1 MENLKQ
7 SVSIAA
13 LAAAVAVMP
22 TAVSAQEQGEGEGVS
37 PSVQPETS
45 GVRDN
50 VIVVTA
56 QKRSESL
63 NEVPLAIQAFGGDD
77 LRQSGITEA
86 QSLAVVT
93 PALNVARSSA
103 NTPIYTLRGVGFNTP
118 NLSSTSPVGV
128 YYDEIAYA
136 YPFMSAG
143 PIFDIERVEVLKGP
157 QGTLYGRNTTGGLV
171 NFIVGRPDNSFG
183 AGVNI
188 EVGNY
193 DTQNF
198 EGYLNIPVS
207 DTLAVRFAGRMERS
221 GRGWQQSITR
231 DERLGEKDRVGLR
244 GTLAWE
250 PTDRLSV
257 DLTAS
262 YWRDESDTVAGQ
274 AVLLNPDQPAFVD
287 PRLATAVRSDW
298 TNTTADWDPFDGTK
312 APFESDSRFYGLA
325 GRVRF
330 DISDDISVV
339 SLTSY
344 NDIRRNDQ
352 NDVDGTAVE
361 IFTQQSVGDIQSFSQ
376 ELRLEGSAG
385 PVDYIVGAYYSN
397 DDITDNQIGNYD
409 RSSVLQ
415 LLRFLSQNVI
425 DPTNALYT
433 PEQYATGFRSYRNT
447 TEQRNRS
454 QSVFASVDWEISD
467 TLSAT
472 IGARYTD
479 DQLRFS
485 ACSGDFNGNTLPIWN
500 TAVHFLV
507 NAQTGNVP
515 NFVVQENGC
524 MSYAANFTDL
534 ASFERPVLNED
545 NLAGRLSLQYQP
557 NSDLLIFGSVSRGYK
572 SGAVPMLPTNVETQL
587 EPATQERITAYELG
601 TKATLVD
608 GAVQLNAS
616 VFYYEYQD
624 KQLFS
629 EVLDPVFVTLT
640 RLVNV
645 PQSEVYGGEMDLN
658 VRASDVVS
666 FRLGASYTKT
676 KITEFTGFNRD
687 GQPTDFAG
695 SRFPYT
701 PEWTLNAA
709 VNFDQPVSQSLGLRG
724 NVVANYQSSTAAS
737 LGNEVGFEVDAYTV
751 VNASLDL
758 YSSDD
763 NWSIGLY
770 ANNLFDEYYWNS
782 TDVLSDT
789 VFRIPGAPRTY
800 GVRLGWTY

>member
-1 MENLKQ
+1 M
-7 SVSIAA
+7 AA
-13 LAAAVAVMP
+13 LTTAAVASP
-22 TAVSAQEQGEGEGVS
+22 SIANAQDQFDNGAATASAQDDPA
-37 PSVQPETS
+37 PS
-45 GVRDN
+45 RDN
-50 VIVVTA
+50 VILVTA
-56 QKRSESL
+56 QKRSESI
-63 NEVPLAIQAFGGDD
+63 NEVPLAIQAFGGED

-136 YPFMSAG
+136 YPFMSSG

-171 NFIVGRPDNSFG
+171 NFIVQKPDTTFG
-183 AGVNI
+183 AGLNV

-198 EGYLNIPVS
+198 EGYLNIAVS
-207 DTLAVRFAGRMERS
+207 DTLAARFAGRIERS
-221 GRGWQQSITR
+221 GRGWQKSISR

-244 GTLAWE
+244 GTLAWALS
-250 PTDRLSV
+250 DRLTV
-257 DLTAS
+257 DLVAS
-262 YWRDESDTVAGQ
+262 YWKDQSDTVAGQ

-287 PRLATAVRSDW
+287 PRLRTAIRDDW
-298 TNTTADWDPFDGTK
+298 TSTTADWDTLDGTK
-312 APFESDSRFYGLA
+312 APFKADSRFYGLA
-325 GRVRF
+325 GRVRL
-330 DISDDISVV
+330 DLSDDISLV
-339 SLTSY
+339 SLTGY
-344 NDIRRNDQ
+344 NDVSRNDQ
-352 NDVDGTAVE
+352 NDVDGTSVE
-361 IFTQQSVGDIQSFSQ
+361 VFAQQSVGDIQSFSQ

-385 PVDYIVGAYYSN
+385 PVDYILGVYYSK

-454 QSVFASVDWEISD
+454 KSVFASMDWELSD
-467 TLSAT
+467 KLSVT
-472 IGARYTD
+472 VGARYTD
-479 DQLRFS
+479 DQLKFS

-507 NAQTGNVP
+507 NVQTGNVP
-515 NFVVQENGC
+515 NFNVQPNGC
-524 MSYAANFTDL
+524 MSYAANFTEL
-534 ASFERPVLNED
+534 ASFKRPVLNED
-545 NLAGRLSLQYQP
+545 NLAGRLSLQYQANP
-557 NSDLLIFGSVSRGYK
+557 DLLIFGSFSRGYK

-587 EPATQERITAYELG
+587 APATQERITAYELG
-601 TKATLVD
+601 TKATLVG
-608 GAVQLNAS
+608 GAVQLNGS
-616 VFYYEYQD
+616 VFYYDYKD

-629 EVLDPVFVTLT
+629 EVLDPVFTTLT

-645 PQSEVYGGEMDLN
+645 PKSEVYGGEVDLN
-658 VRASDVVS
+658 VRVSDVVD

-676 KITEFTGFNRD
+676 KITEFTGFDRS
-687 GQPTDFAG
+687 GQPADFVG
-695 SRFPYT
+695 SSFPYT

-709 VNFDQPVSQSLGLRG
+709 VKVDQPVSQTLGLRG

-737 LGNEVGFEVDAYTV
+737 LGDEPGFKVDAYTV

-758 YSSDD
+758 YSSQD
-763 NWSIGLY
+763 NWSVGLY
-770 ANNLFDEYYWNS
+770 ANNLFNEYYWNS
-782 TDVLSDT
+782 TDVLTDV
-789 VFRIPGAPRTY
+789 VFRIPGAARTY
-800 GVRLGWTY
+800 GVRLGWSY